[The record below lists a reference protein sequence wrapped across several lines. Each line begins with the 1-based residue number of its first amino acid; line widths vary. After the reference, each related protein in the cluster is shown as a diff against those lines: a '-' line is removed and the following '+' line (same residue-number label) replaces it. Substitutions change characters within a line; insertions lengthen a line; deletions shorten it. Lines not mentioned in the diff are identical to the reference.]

1 MITARFLKNGTYV
14 LLATCICVC
23 AYQISNWKIYP
34 WIQLLTCLF
43 VPLFSL
49 LLTEMIKSPKS
60 EIRMAILATTISQ
73 LVLSFIIITSPELVA
88 KYWRLVFFP
97 SFFIILILT
106 YSVSLRKDKKYHTLF
121 KILTAII
128 LIGASIR
135 FMIYNPFIDYTIE
148 ILFLFLIILIFRAKN
163 KKSPSNSISES

>member
-1 MITARFLKNGTYV
+1 MITARFLKNGAYV
-14 LLATCICVC
+14 LIAICICVC
-23 AYQISNWKIYP
+23 AYQISHWKIYP

-49 LLTEMIKSPKS
+49 FLTEMIKSPKS
-60 EIRMAILATTISQ
+60 EIRIAMLATIISQ
-73 LVLSFIIITSPELVA
+73 LILSLIIITNSELVA
-88 KYWRLVFFP
+88 QYWRLVFFP
-97 SFFIILILT
+97 SFIIILILT
-106 YSVSLRKDKKYHTLF
+106 YSVALRKDKKYHTLF

-135 FMIYNPFIDYTIE
+135 FMIYIPFIDYTIE

-163 KKSPSNSISES
+163 KKSVANSISES